1 MQGGKFNTTNR
12 SVEFAESLKV
22 AQILQAKFVRFS
34 LFYKCEA
41 RRKIIEKPYAA
52 EKKGRDEQE
61 RSFFVVANYTC
72 FASNICSFFIILQVR
87 STQENNRKSLCRE
100 NSPVR

>member
-1 MQGGKFNTTNR
+1 M
-12 SVEFAESLKV
+12 V
-22 AQILQAKFVRFS
+22 AQILQAIFERFS

-61 RSFFVVANYTC
+61 RSFFVVANGR
-72 FASNICSFFIILQVR
+72 ADIVGNICSFFIVF
-87 STQENNRKSLCRE
+87 QETKLRRNTIEK
-100 NSPVR
+100 PYAAKKA